1 MHMTTVATVGI
12 HITTL
17 SRVVVGVSNFSGF
30 FCGSARE
37 KPVLAS

>member
-12 HITTL
+12 HVTT
-17 SRVVVGVSNFSGF
+17 RVVGVSNFSGF